1 MKTLREK
8 ESDAKDKSK
17 NGTPTPSIPD
27 YGSNPSFMLQCAS
40 LLFNALSPIR
50 EQLSGGIFLESRPE
64 YSHLEDILIRT
75 HTYTDTSLP
84 YKAYSEIHLYV
95 PHLMISIDGKEQYT
109 PHLSRIDT
117 LDKVLYTQ
125 LKKLFIPEK
134 ALCIEKRTLSH
145 FPQIQQSALSYH
157 LIWYLLSN

>member
-1 MKTLREK
+1 
-8 ESDAKDKSK
+8 
-17 NGTPTPSIPD
+17 
-27 YGSNPSFMLQCAS
+27 MLQCAS

-64 YSHLEDILIRT
+64 DSHLEDILIRT

-95 PHLMISIDGKEQYT
+95 PHLMVSIYGKEQYA

-117 LDKVLYTQ
+117 LDKALYTQ